1 MSDQIKETAENE
13 AVNEECVAENAP
25 KTDEKPEKP
34 KKESKK
40 DKRNLEAELQKY
52 KEAAEK
58 AEKALAESED
68 KYMRILAEYDNFRK
82 RTAKEKEGIYSDA
95 YGDALTEILPIVD
108 TLEMAAGMSGD
119 KVAEGVK
126 MTLNQFKGTLE
137 KLGIEEIAAE
147 VGGEFDPNLHNAVMS
162 ADNPDLPT
170 GSIAMVLRKGYKKG
184 DKVFRYAMV
193 SVVS

>member
-1 MSDQIKETAENE
+1 MSEEIKEGLENDQVDTE
-13 AVNEECVAENAP
+13 VAETA
-25 KTDEKPEKP
+25 EKPEKA

-40 DKRNLEAELQKY
+40 DKRALETELQKY

-58 AEKALAESED
+58 AEKALKDAED

-95 YGDALTEILPIVD
+95 YGDALSEILPIVD
-108 TLEMAAGMSGD
+108 TLEMAAGYNGD

-126 MTLNQFKGTLE
+126 MTLNQFKATLE
-137 KLGIEEIAAE
+137 KLGVEEISAE
-147 VGGEFDPNLHNAVMS
+147 VGGEFDPTYHNAVMS
-162 ADNPDLPT
+162 AENPDLPS